1 MSGLDLVL
9 QALVLDPRA
18 FAALDQGLAGL
29 RLSLVVVFLAG
40 VSSALGQ
47 SVVLFANRVSQR
59 RFLLSLLLSGLI
71 FVFVYLFWSTSL
83 WIIAA
88 FLFGHA
94 RPYLNALRTVGLA
107 YSPQL
112 FGFLILTPYF
122 GSFVSALLSVWNLLA
137 IVVASRAVFHLSVL
151 QSVAAAALGWVL
163 LQILQR
169 TIGRPVIG
177 IGKRL
182 RVAVAGRHLVPL
194 TEALEEDRG
203 I

>member
-1 MSGLDLVL
+1 MNGVDLVL
-9 QALVLDPRA
+9 HALTLDQSA

-59 RFLLSLLLSGLI
+59 RFLFSLLLSGVI
-71 FVFVYLFWSTSL
+71 FIFVYLFWSTSL
-83 WIIAA
+83 WLIAA
-88 FLFGHA
+88 FVFGHA

-122 GSFVSALLSVWNLLA
+122 GSFVAASLSVWNLLA
-137 IVVASRAVFHLSVL
+137 IVVASRTVFHLSVP
-151 QSVAAAALGWVL
+151 QAVAAAALGWVL
-163 LQILQR
+163 LQVLQR
-169 TIGRPVIG
+169 TIGRPVRRL
-177 IGKRL
+177 GKRL
-182 RVAVAGRHLVPL
+182 RVAVAGRRLVPL
-194 TEALEEDRG
+194 TEALDEERG